1 MLTALLHMEPPDQ
14 KNDRDNNNNNSS
26 DDIDDSKY
34 AKHCSKHLTCDI
46 SIFTRV
52 SKAVT
57 IIIPV

>member
-1 MLTALLHMEPPDQ
+1 MLTTLLHMEPPDQ
-14 KNDRDNNNNNSS
+14 KKDRDNNNSS

-34 AKHCSKHLTCDI
+34 AKHCSKHLTCDT
-46 SIFTRV
+46 SIFIRV